1 MKRLCKKVDIF
12 DRAFIERAVRACLA
26 PGKKRRRA
34 DTVAYFADIAKCSLA
49 EAREFLVARD
59 ARYDAAVL
67 RVVEQL
73 RDEMLAYRLRLG
85 RVFTQHRKDPS
96 SGKVRRISILHIKQL
111 LFDHVAVLGL
121 AEVQRRVGVYQCS
134 GYVGKEAHYGARAV
148 RRWLRGQASRY
159 AVQMD
164 ISHYFE
170 SIDHERLMAFLAQ
183 RVKNDDLLWL
193 VRRLIGTCK
202 KGLHVGSY
210 LSQTLANLYL
220 SGLYHEVGER
230 MRARNGKRLVSH
242 VLFYMDD
249 FLLVGTNK
257 RHLQWAAER
266 VVAYA
271 AQLGLVIKPGWRVF
285 RVARRE
291 ELGGRPVDM
300 MGFRFYRNVVTI
312 RRRIFLR
319 ARRMLLRVMACVRGC
334 RQVPVS
340 MARRCLTYKG
350 YFDFSNC
357 ARFMAAFR
365 ARFLFKVAA
374 MRVSLAER

>member
-96 SGKVRRISILHIKQL
+96 SGKVRRISILHVKQL

-134 GYVGKEAHYGARAV
+134 GYVGKGAHYGARAV
-148 RRWLRGQASRY
+148 RRWLRGEAPRY

-170 SIDHERLMAFLAQ
+170 SIDHDRLMEYLRR
-183 RVKNDDLLWL
+183 RVKNEDLLWL
-193 VRRLIGTCK
+193 VERLISTCE

-220 SGLYHEVGER
+220 SDLYHEVGER
-230 MRARNGKRLVSH
+230 MRARNGERLVSH

-249 FLLVGTNK
+249 FLLVGSNE
-257 RHLQWAAER
+257 RHLRWAAER
-266 VVAYA
+266 VAEYA
-271 AQLGLVIKPGWRVF
+271 AQLGLTIKPGWRVF
-285 RVARRE
+285 RVARRDE
-291 ELGGRPVDM
+291 AGQPVDM

-319 ARRMLLRVMACVRGC
+319 ARRMLLRVMARVREC

>member
-34 DTVAYFADIAKCSLA
+34 DTVAYFADLTGCSLA
-49 EAREFLVARD
+49 EAREFLTARD

-73 RDEMLAYRLRLG
+73 REEMLEYRLRLG

-121 AEVQRRVGVYQCS
+121 EEVQRRVGVYQCS
-134 GYVGKEAHYGARAV
+134 GYVGKGAHYGARAV
-148 RRWLRGQASRY
+148 RRWLHGQASRY

-210 LSQTLANLYL
+210 
-220 SGLYHEVGER
+220 
-230 MRARNGKRLVSH
+230 
-242 VLFYMDD
+242 
-249 FLLVGTNK
+249 
-257 RHLQWAAER
+257 
-266 VVAYA
+266 A

-291 ELGGRPVDM
+291 ELGGQPVDM

>member
-34 DTVAYFADIAKCSLA
+34 DTVAYFADLAGCSLA

-73 RDEMLAYRLRLG
+73 REEMLAYRLRLG

-96 SGKVRRISILHIKQL
+96 SGKVRR
-111 LFDHVAVLGL
+111 
-121 AEVQRRVGVYQCS
+121 
-134 GYVGKEAHYGARAV
+134 
-148 RRWLRGQASRY
+148 
-159 AVQMD
+159 
-164 ISHYFE
+164 
-170 SIDHERLMAFLAQ
+170 
-183 RVKNDDLLWL
+183 
-193 VRRLIGTCK
+193 LIGTCE

-291 ELGGRPVDM
+291 ELGGQPVDM

-357 ARFMAAFR
+357 ARFLAAAR